1 MQEMLYPTTFLKS
14 MGLGKA
20 CALIT
25 DGRFSGG
32 TSGLSIGHVS
42 PEAASGGNIAIIEDG
57 DMIAIDIPN
66 RGIQLQLSDA
76 EIAARREAQE
86 ARGDK
91 ARRQKIVNVRSPLHC
106 APMPAWQP
114 VPTKVR
120 CAISRSSGDN
130 DHGGF
135 TTSIRCS

>member
-1 MQEMLYPTTFLKS
+1 
-14 MGLGKA
+14 
-20 CALIT
+20 
-25 DGRFSGG
+25 
-32 TSGLSIGHVS
+32 
-42 PEAASGGNIAIIEDG
+42 
-57 DMIAIDIPN
+57 MIAIDIPN

-106 APMPAWQP
+106 APTPAA
-114 VPTKVR
+114 TSADKGAVR
-120 CAISRSSGDN
+120 DKSKLGDN

>member
-57 DMIAIDIPN
+57 DLIEIDIPN
-66 RGIQLQLSDA
+66 RGIQLKLSDQ

-91 ARRQKIVNVRSPLHC
+91 ARRRRTASVKSPSPCAYASLATSADKGAVRDKSKLG
-106 APMPAWQP
+106 A
-114 VPTKVR
+114 
-120 CAISRSSGDN
+120 N
-130 DHGGF
+130 DGRV
-135 TTSIRCS
+135 TTLIRRP